1 MMAEDIMRPHV
12 TPSDFDQMR
21 VVWRYEILRYLRSWR
36 LIATLAIVGA
46 ILALIYLLPTVLG
59 DGYSGTDSDVE
70 LFVFPVTYPG
80 IEQTDLGDAVYMG
93 IINRDTIEPGT
104 IEVYLNGSPYLSE
117 GGDVWVYK
125 NLEDDGR
132 TQNALL
138 FMEEAA
144 GYGNISVTYDW
155 HVSAESFDS
164 NFIGFVSILI
174 VICATFFAA
183 DSLVGEFQNRT
194 GYLIFPNALKR
205 EILLLGK
212 FMASVTVGMVVVML
226 FYLVVAALSLVSAR
240 GIDDDFL
247 SSLGFALLYLVA
259 ATGIGYFISSIMKG
273 STGAI
278 VLTFFLLFMILPI
291 VDGVSMVSGTKIE
304 GSVTFA
310 AGTISYILLDPYPAD
325 TVSEDVPGMEWHNFY
340 PTPATAAIVLLG
352 YALVSCLLSM
362 VIFKRKQLAG

>member
-1 MMAEDIMRPHV
+1 MAEEIVRPHV
-12 TPSDFDQMR
+12 TPSDFDQVR
-21 VVWRYEILRYLRSWR
+21 VVWRYELLKYLRSWR

-46 ILALIYLLPTVLG
+46 ILALIYLLPSVLG
-59 DGYSGTDSDVE
+59 DGYSGTDSNVE
-70 LFVFPVTYPG
+70 LLLSPAAYSG
-80 IEQTDLGDAVYMG
+80 IEQTELGDAIYMG
-93 IINRDTIEPGT
+93 IIHRDTIEPNT
-104 IEVYLNGSPYLSE
+104 IEVYLNGSLYLSE
-117 GGDVWVYK
+117 GGDVWVYR
-125 NLEDDGR
+125 NLEVDGR

-138 FMEEAA
+138 FMDEIP
-144 GYGNISVTYDW
+144 YNSTISVTYDW

-212 FMASVTVGMVVVML
+212 FVASVTVGVVVVVL

-240 GIDDDFL
+240 GVDDDFL

-310 AGTISYILLDPYPAD
+310 AGTISYILLDPYPVD
-325 TVSEDVPGMEWHNFY
+325 RVSDEIPGMEFHNFY

-352 YALVSCLLSM
+352 YALVTCALSM